1 MNLMNINRK
10 VPSKYNM
17 TNILVFHKLFHDL
30 LAAKFEKR
38 GKN

>member
-1 MNLMNINRK
+1 MNSMNINRK
-10 VPSKYNM
+10 VPIIYNM
-17 TNILVFHKLFHDL
+17 TNILVSHELFHDL